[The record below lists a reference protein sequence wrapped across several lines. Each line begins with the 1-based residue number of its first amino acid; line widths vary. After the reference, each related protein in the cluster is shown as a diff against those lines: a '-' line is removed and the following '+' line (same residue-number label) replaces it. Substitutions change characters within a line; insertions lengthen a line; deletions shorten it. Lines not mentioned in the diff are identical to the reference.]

1 MSEGFPLLTTKKMA
15 FKTMVTELLW
25 FLRGDTNI
33 KYLVDNGCHI
43 WDGDAYKNYV
53 NKTKFPG
60 GDDTVPKIE
69 FMYPDSTILT
79 QEKFINKCKTNPE
92 FSEKWGLK
100 IEERE
105 LSRNERSD
113 YYYKNGNSEG
123 IVVGSL
129 DRPIWEEDD
138 VAHKWY
144 DDNNIPTKLITI
156 TYNDKTIESY
166 E

>member
-1 MSEGFPLLTTKKMA
+1 MSKEQQ
-15 FKTMVTELLW
+15 ELL
-25 FLRGDTNI
+25 DE
-33 KYLVDNGCHI
+33 
-43 WDGDAYKNYV
+43 AYQNYV

-60 GDDTVPKIE
+60 GDTVPKIE

-79 QEKFINKCKTNPE
+79 QEKFINKFKTDEE
-92 FSEKWGLK
+92 FSKTWGLK

-113 YYYKNGNSEG
+113 YYYKNGNSQG
-123 IVVGSL
+123 IVEGSL
-129 DRPIWEEDD
+129 DLPIWVNDET
-138 VAHKWY
+138 AYKWY
-144 DDNNIPTKLITI
+144 DERNVPTKLITI